1 MTGYFNQQEAISEE
15 KLCNIL
21 PGKQNISQE
30 KSCSNISRANY
41 NRIYKQNQR
50 SSKAYKQKE
59 MLNKQQVRSDKEYRE
74 KEKQRELVQKQQVRS
89 DKEHRQKEMLQKQQV
104 RSDKEYREKEK
115 QRELVQKQQVRSDK
129 EHRQKE
135 MLQKQQV
142 RSDKEYREKEKQ
154 RELVQKQQVRS
165 DKEHR
170 QKEMLQK
177 QQVRSD
183 KEYREKEKQ
192 KELVQKQQ
200 VRSSSKEYRAK
211 EKQRELVQKQKV
223 RNDPSYRQRES
234 RNELF
239 SKRKIRENELTREHE
254 RLTKAAKRQNSRYR
268 QLENEITTPKKA
280 LKRKSA
286 EYRTGEENI
295 LKSRKRGITL
305 NECIDNFHTS
315 ISIGPVFVCTC
326 CHQTWFNH
334 SVQLVS
340 GVKSVDID
348 LKEKCFTRKLS
359 VNNKEWLCKTCLEKL
374 KQNIIPKLAV
384 INGLNF
390 PYKPPELFLH
400 PLEERLISLRIP
412 FMTLYQLPSGS
423 QLQMHGSVVN
433 VPVDIAPTVQSLPR
447 LPDNAATVPVSLK
460 RKLQYKSCVYKQNVR
475 PMTII
480 CALHYLMTKELYKTA
495 NINLDETWIENMLN
509 IPTNNND
516 DPTESELNSNKPDDS
531 DGESD
536 TFSEVDPDENVAGNQ
551 DTMLDEQDIDQV
563 KTLTF
568 APGEGQTPMSLFQDK
583 DAEYLSFPSIYC
595 GERMKFEHVTNKN
608 DKLHYSDLCKWELRA
623 EDRRAAQSVPN
634 LFFKAKKLQIQ
645 QVAQKGTLS
654 MKRVQSK
661 GSRFTAGQ
669 MLNEE
674 TQKKLTRLD
683 EGYYIFRTIRN
694 SPPYLNM
701 CKKEIMAMI
710 RQLGLP
716 QWFMSL
722 SAADT
727 KWNDLIIILG
737 KLVDNK
743 DYTDDL
749 RDKKL
754 TWQEITRLVSSDPVT
769 CARYFN
775 DRVQKFIQNVLK
787 SEFHPLDVVQD
798 YVYRVEFQHR
808 GSPHIHMVVWING
821 GPRYGT
827 EPDSLIEKYIDDH
840 VSCSVDVPQVQSQY
854 VDMQKHKHSRSC
866 RKKGKALCRFG
877 FPLPPLPKTTI
888 LEPYE
893 GDQKEKYS
901 KLYQSIKL
909 ELDQMKDGSDL
920 SFEDFLI
927 QMQCTYE
934 EYIMAIQTS
943 LKCAKLFL
951 RRTLKEIRVNPYM
964 KNLIHAWRA
973 NHDIQF
979 VLDPYACAAYIT
991 DYITK
996 TQKGMSTL
1004 LYNACKEA
1012 RNGNDSLRKQVRF
1025 MGNQFLN
1032 ATEICAQE
1040 AVYLA
1045 LQLPLTKKTRQVVFI
1060 NTSAPEDRT
1069 RLLKSEELLKELP
1082 ENSTDIYSSN
1092 ELIRYTQ
1099 RPKQL
1104 ENWCLADYVSK
1115 LNIQYP
1121 KSTEKQ
1127 TTDRKQFDD
1136 NVDDEIKINND
1147 IDDDDILSNE
1157 DVQSGKTVINIELK
1171 NGLKIKSRKHPRVI
1185 RCVRFK
1191 EKVDPENYYRE
1202 QLLLY
1207 WHWRNEQV
1215 DLLAGGESYKA
1226 HYDRIKSFLN
1236 VKKKEYDNKSDELDK
1251 AMERAENDD
1260 HDDDAIAEVAPSNA
1274 QQQNDDETAGITVSE
1289 QYAFFDPKRTVQQQ
1303 NYDIGGDIGVASAV
1317 SDELLKDCIPDS
1329 EFYDMVRQ
1337 LNHKQREFFIH
1348 VNQWIRTKS
1357 TPLRVFLTG
1366 GAGVGKSVVIR
1377 ALYQSLH
1384 RYLISQAV
1392 DELDH
1397 LRVLRCAPT
1406 GTAAYNIEGLTIH
1419 HAFDVP
1425 VQQKFQPLIAE
1436 KANTLYNKYK
1446 HVSVL
1451 IIDEISL
1458 LSNVLF
1464 KQINDRLQQIKKNS
1478 NPFGNV
1484 HIILVGDLFQLEP
1497 VSYTW
1502 IFNNLSEGYGP
1513 LAVNLWNTYFD
1524 MYELTEIM
1532 RQKDDQKYAELLNR
1546 LREGNHTAADI
1557 KELQKRMICS
1567 SDPMYPLDA
1576 PHIFRTNAEVNSYNE
1591 TVFNRAITEK
1601 TSVQASSVV
1610 VGDVTDTVR
1619 QKTFK
1624 HLQEDQKYTLHSN
1637 TGGLRTVLNLA
1648 ISLHYDCTVNLDVDD
1663 GLTNGATC
1671 VLKHIEYKGE
1681 SHTPAILWVEFI
1693 DSRIAK
1699 QWRQKYRNFYTSN
1712 NIAQV
1717 WTPIFA
1723 VTRTFNVF
1731 RSLVSRKQFPL
1742 CPSSARTLHKCQGYT
1757 LHSAVIHMGKRK
1769 LAQSHYTAFSRVTKI
1784 EHLYIL
1790 ELNEE
1795 KIAVYDSVKAEMERL
1810 RTDKQIQLCYT
1821 PVYRMPSAAYRI
1833 VFHNTRSLH
1842 AHFEDVKSDQ
1852 NYTSSDVICF
1862 AETRLTSTDQDE
1874 QYNLEDFHI
1883 IRNDQKR
1890 TGNTRPPHGIG
1901 VYVKKSCTVLESS
1914 CYSTPE
1920 LEYSIVVVQCVN
1932 KGIVQVIPV
1941 YRANKCSHDLL
1952 KSYMEDLMLKVD
1964 PTIPYIVFGD
1974 FNVNASTSGN
1984 MISDLERIIG
1994 CSQLVKESTTI
2005 HNTTIDLV
2013 FCNIPEATVGT
2024 IVSVHS
2030 DHKIVVVQ

>member
-1 MTGYFNQQEAISEE
+1 MRLEFRHRQKQQLRSDKEFRKRE
-15 KLCNIL
+15 
-21 PGKQNISQE
+21 QE
-30 KSCSNISRANY
+30 REFV
-41 NRIYKQNQR
+41 Q
-50 SSKAYKQKE
+50 KQKE
-59 MLNKQQVRSDKEYRE
+59 FRQKEQQRDLEHRQQLRSDKEFRQREQEGDLEHRQQLRSDKEFRQREQERDLEHRQQLRSDKEFRQREQERDLEHRQQLRSDKEFRQREQERDLEHRQQLRSDKEFRKREQEREFVQKQQLRSDKEYRQ
-74 KEKQRELVQKQQVRS
+74 KEQQR
-89 DKEHRQKEMLQKQQV
+89 DIEHRQQL
-104 RSDKEYREKEK
+104 RSDREFR
-115 QRELVQKQQVRSDK
+115 QREQQRDL
-129 EHRQKE
+129 EHRQQ
-135 MLQKQQV
+135 L
-142 RSDKEYREKEKQ
+142 RSDP
-154 RELVQKQQVRS
+154 
-165 DKEHR
+165 D
-170 QKEMLQK
+170 
-177 QQVRSD
+177 
-183 KEYREKEKQ
+183 
-192 KELVQKQQ
+192 
-200 VRSSSKEYRAK
+200 
-211 EKQRELVQKQKV
+211 
-223 RNDPSYRQRES
+223 YRQQEG
-234 RNELF
+234 RNELL
-239 SKRKIRENELTREHE
+239 SKSKLRENEFVREHE
-254 RLTKAAKRQNSRYR
+254 RLTKASKRADSRNR
-268 QLENEITTPKKA
+268 QRENKKTTEKRS
-280 LKRKSA
+280 LKRKSDD
-286 EYRTGEENI
+286 YRSHE
-295 LKSRKRGITL
+295 KSMSKKRKHGITL
-305 NECIDNFHTS
+305 SRCIENFHES
-315 ISIGPVFVCTC
+315 ISLGPVFVCTC
-326 CHQTWFNH
+326 CHQTWFQH
-334 SVQLVS
+334 SVIQVTL
-340 GVKSVDID
+340 GMKSVDIE
-348 LKEKCFTRKLS
+348 LKETCFTGKLS
-359 VNNKEWLCKTCLEKL
+359 VENKEWLCKTCLEKL
-374 KQNIIPKLAV
+374 KQNTIPKLAV

-390 PYKPPELFLH
+390 PYKPPELYLH

-475 PMTII
+475 PMTVI

-495 NINLDETWIENMLN
+495 NINLDEKWIENMLN
-509 IPTNNND
+509 IATNAND
-516 DPTESELNSNKPDDS
+516 DPTESELHSNDKPDDS

-568 APGEGQTPMSLFQDK
+568 APGEGQTPLSLFQDK

-669 MLNEE
+669 MLNDE

-727 KWNDLIIILG
+727 KWNDLIVILG

-749 RDKKL
+749 RDAKL

-827 EPDSLIEKYIDDH
+827 ESDSIIEKYIDDH

-909 ELDQMKDGSDL
+909 ELDKMKDGSDL

-927 QMQCTYE
+927 QMRCTYA

-951 RRTLKEIRVNPYM
+951 KRTLKEIRVNPYM
-964 KNLIHAWRA
+964 KNLIHAWKA

-1045 LQLPLTKKTRQVVFI
+1045 LQLPLTRKTRQVVFI

-1115 LNIQYP
+1115 LNVQYP
-1121 KSTEKQ
+1121 KSTEKE
-1127 TTDRKQFDD
+1127 TTDHKPFDD

-1251 AMERAENDD
+1251 AMERAENED

-1274 QQQNDDETAGITVSE
+1274 QQQNDDESAGITESE

-1303 NYDIGGDIGVASAV
+1303 NYDIGGDIGVSSAV

-1419 HAFDVP
+1419 HAFDIP
-1425 VQQKFQPLIAE
+1425 VQQKFQPLISE

-1458 LSNVLF
+1458 LSNNLF

-1502 IFNNLSEGYGP
+1502 IFNNLKDGYGP

-1557 KELQKRMICS
+1557 NELQKRMIRS

-1591 TVFNRAITEK
+1591 TVFNRAMTEK
-1601 TSVQASSVV
+1601 TSVRASSVV
-1610 VGDVTDTVR
+1610 VGDVTDIVR
-1619 QKTFK
+1619 QKTLK

-1681 SHTPAILWVEFI
+1681 SQTPAILWVEFI

-1699 QWRQKYRNFYTSN
+1699 HWRQKYRNFYTSN

-1757 LHSAVIHMGKRK
+1757 LQSAVIHMGKRK

-1810 RTDKQIQLCYT
+1810 RTNKQIQLCYT
-1821 PVYRMPSAAYRI
+1821 PVYRMPPTAYRI

-1842 AHFEDVKSDQ
+1842 AHFEDVKSDP

-1874 QYNLEDFHI
+1874 LYTIKDFHI

-1901 VYVKKSCTVLESS
+1901 VYVKRSCTVLESS

-1920 LEYSIVVVQCVN
+1920 LEYSIVVVQCVD

-1952 KSYMEDLMLKVD
+1952 KSHMEDLMLKID
-1964 PTIPYIVFGD
+1964 PTIPYVVFGD
-1974 FNVNASTSGN
+1974 FNVNASTSAN

-1994 CSQLVKESTTI
+1994 CSQLVQESTTL

-2013 FCNIPEATVGT
+2013 FCNIPEARVGT

-2030 DHKIVVVQ
+2030 DHKIIVVQ

>member
-1 MTGYFNQQEAISEE
+1 M
-15 KLCNIL
+15 
-21 PGKQNISQE
+21 
-30 KSCSNISRANY
+30 
-41 NRIYKQNQR
+41 
-50 SSKAYKQKE
+50 
-59 MLNKQQVRSDKEYRE
+59 
-74 KEKQRELVQKQQVRS
+74 
-89 DKEHRQKEMLQKQQV
+89 
-104 RSDKEYREKEK
+104 
-115 QRELVQKQQVRSDK
+115 
-129 EHRQKE
+129 
-135 MLQKQQV
+135 
-142 RSDKEYREKEKQ
+142 
-154 RELVQKQQVRS
+154 
-165 DKEHR
+165 
-170 QKEMLQK
+170 
-177 QQVRSD
+177 
-183 KEYREKEKQ
+183 
-192 KELVQKQQ
+192 
-200 VRSSSKEYRAK
+200 
-211 EKQRELVQKQKV
+211 
-223 RNDPSYRQRES
+223 
-234 RNELF
+234 
-239 SKRKIRENELTREHE
+239 
-254 RLTKAAKRQNSRYR
+254 
-268 QLENEITTPKKA
+268 
-280 LKRKSA
+280 KRKSDD
-286 EYRTGEENI
+286 YRSHE
-295 LKSRKRGITL
+295 KSISKKRKHGITL
-305 NECIDNFHTS
+305 SRCIENFHES
-315 ISIGPVFVCTC
+315 ISLGPVFVCTC
-326 CHQTWFNH
+326 CHQTWFQH
-334 SVQLVS
+334 SVIQVTL
-340 GVKSVDID
+340 GMKSVDIE
-348 LKEKCFTRKLS
+348 LKETCFTGKLS
-359 VNNKEWLCKTCLEKL
+359 VENKEWLCKTCLEKL
-374 KQNIIPKLAV
+374 KQNTIPKLAV

-390 PYKPPELFLH
+390 PYKPPELYLH

-475 PMTII
+475 PMTVI

-495 NINLDETWIENMLN
+495 NINLDEKWIENMLN
-509 IPTNNND
+509 IATNAND
-516 DPTESELNSNKPDDS
+516 DPTESELHSNDKPDDS

-536 TFSEVDPDENVAGNQ
+536 AFSEVDPDENVAGNQ

-568 APGEGQTPMSLFQDK
+568 APGEGQTPLSLFQDK

-669 MLNEE
+669 MLNDE

-727 KWNDLIIILG
+727 KWNDLIVILG

-749 RDKKL
+749 RDAKL

-827 EPDSLIEKYIDDH
+827 ESDSIIEKYIDDH

-909 ELDQMKDGSDL
+909 ELDKMKDGSDL

-927 QMQCTYE
+927 QMKCTYE

-951 RRTLKEIRVNPYM
+951 KRTLKEIRVNPYM
-964 KNLIHAWRA
+964 KNLIHAWKA

-1045 LQLPLTKKTRQVVFI
+1045 LQLPLTRKTRQVVFI

-1115 LNIQYP
+1115 LNVQYP
-1121 KSTEKQ
+1121 KSTEKE

-1215 DLLAGGESYKA
+1215 DLLADGESYKA

-1251 AMERAENDD
+1251 AMERAENED

-1274 QQQNDDETAGITVSE
+1274 QQQNDDESAGITESE
-1289 QYAFFDPKRTVQQQ
+1289 PYAFFDPKRTVQQQ
-1303 NYDIGGDIGVASAV
+1303 NYDIGGDIGVSSAV
-1317 SDELLKDCIPDS
+1317 SDELFS
-1329 EFYDMVRQ
+1329 SASR
-1337 LNHKQREFFIH
+1337 
-1348 VNQWIRTKS
+1348 
-1357 TPLRVFLTG
+1357 
-1366 GAGVGKSVVIR
+1366 
-1377 ALYQSLH
+1377 
-1384 RYLISQAV
+1384 
-1392 DELDH
+1392 
-1397 LRVLRCAPT
+1397 
-1406 GTAAYNIEGLTIH
+1406 
-1419 HAFDVP
+1419 
-1425 VQQKFQPLIAE
+1425 
-1436 KANTLYNKYK
+1436 KA
-1446 HVSVL
+1446 
-1451 IIDEISL
+1451 
-1458 LSNVLF
+1458 
-1464 KQINDRLQQIKKNS
+1464 
-1478 NPFGNV
+1478 
-1484 HIILVGDLFQLEP
+1484 
-1497 VSYTW
+1497 
-1502 IFNNLSEGYGP
+1502 
-1513 LAVNLWNTYFD
+1513 
-1524 MYELTEIM
+1524 
-1532 RQKDDQKYAELLNR
+1532 AEL
-1546 LREGNHTAADI
+1546 
-1557 KELQKRMICS
+1557 
-1567 SDPMYPLDA
+1567 
-1576 PHIFRTNAEVNSYNE
+1576 F
-1591 TVFNRAITEK
+1591 
-1601 TSVQASSVV
+1601 
-1610 VGDVTDTVR
+1610 
-1619 QKTFK
+1619 
-1624 HLQEDQKYTLHSN
+1624 
-1637 TGGLRTVLNLA
+1637 
-1648 ISLHYDCTVNLDVDD
+1648 
-1663 GLTNGATC
+1663 
-1671 VLKHIEYKGE
+1671 
-1681 SHTPAILWVEFI
+1681 
-1693 DSRIAK
+1693 
-1699 QWRQKYRNFYTSN
+1699 
-1712 NIAQV
+1712 
-1717 WTPIFA
+1717 
-1723 VTRTFNVF
+1723 
-1731 RSLVSRKQFPL
+1731 
-1742 CPSSARTLHKCQGYT
+1742 
-1757 LHSAVIHMGKRK
+1757 
-1769 LAQSHYTAFSRVTKI
+1769 
-1784 EHLYIL
+1784 
-1790 ELNEE
+1790 
-1795 KIAVYDSVKAEMERL
+1795 
-1810 RTDKQIQLCYT
+1810 
-1821 PVYRMPSAAYRI
+1821 
-1833 VFHNTRSLH
+1833 
-1842 AHFEDVKSDQ
+1842 
-1852 NYTSSDVICF
+1852 
-1862 AETRLTSTDQDE
+1862 
-1874 QYNLEDFHI
+1874 
-1883 IRNDQKR
+1883 
-1890 TGNTRPPHGIG
+1890 
-1901 VYVKKSCTVLESS
+1901 
-1914 CYSTPE
+1914 
-1920 LEYSIVVVQCVN
+1920 
-1932 KGIVQVIPV
+1932 
-1941 YRANKCSHDLL
+1941 
-1952 KSYMEDLMLKVD
+1952 
-1964 PTIPYIVFGD
+1964 
-1974 FNVNASTSGN
+1974 
-1984 MISDLERIIG
+1984 
-1994 CSQLVKESTTI
+1994 
-2005 HNTTIDLV
+2005 
-2013 FCNIPEATVGT
+2013 
-2024 IVSVHS
+2024 
-2030 DHKIVVVQ
+2030 